1 MSEQLEQG
9 IKQAA
14 KELALWMGANAR
26 GTEAAVR
33 AEVEKLL
40 RRNLTRKT
48 AEQGGG
54 K

>member
-14 KELALWMGANAR
+14 KELALWMGAR

-40 RRNLTRKT
+40 RRNLNRKT
-48 AEQGGG
+48 AEQGGKG
-54 K
+54 